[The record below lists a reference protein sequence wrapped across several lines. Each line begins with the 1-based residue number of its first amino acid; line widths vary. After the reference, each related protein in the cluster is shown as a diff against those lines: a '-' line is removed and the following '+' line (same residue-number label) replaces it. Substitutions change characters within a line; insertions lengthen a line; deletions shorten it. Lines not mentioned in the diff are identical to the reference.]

1 MELVRFKGILFP
13 DHCLDHLNKSKMN
26 KSNLHRLISPKSIAV
41 VGNRGANFAIRESL
55 KLGYSH
61 EIWAVHPTLE
71 SLEGIK
77 CFRDVKDLPEPPDAT
92 FIAVNADT
100 AIEIVS
106 DLESMGSGGAVLY
119 ASGFGEVGDI
129 GLIRNQQLVEAAN
142 GMPLIGPNCYGFI
155 NSLDGVALWPDVH
168 GCDPVSEGVAIITQS
183 GNIGLNMTMQSS
195 GLSIAY
201 MFTLGNQSNTN
212 IADIIHA
219 MLDDSRVNAI
229 GLHIEGISDI
239 ESFDI
244 AAQRALKMKVPI
256 ITIKSGKTNASAK
269 IALSHTSSLT
279 GSDKLYSAFFDRL
292 GIARVETVPEF
303 LETLK
308 LISLLGVMK
317 HSGVASMSCS
327 GGEAGMMADLIDGL
341 EINFPSL
348 TSSHKAKV
356 QRTLNDYVEV
366 DNPLDY
372 HTFIWGDRKR
382 TSECFR
388 AMISDQ
394 FAATM
399 LLLDWPKTEQSEQK
413 DWDSTLLALSDAL
426 SGTGE
431 KAIVLAS
438 MADCMP
444 KRIIEQCLSFGI
456 APMVGLDVCLKALNH
471 SYKIG
476 RAFSRNTSPELKI
489 LSINSESKTKTQL
502 TEYEGKLLLNKYGV
516 AIPKGFLVN
525 NFNEA
530 TKASE
535 DIGFPVTLKVSGA
548 ELAHKSELNGV
559 RLNIKNTKMLKE
571 ACADLFI
578 ISSEL
583 LIEKMIEKSV
593 CELIIG
599 MDYDPTFG
607 KHIVIGSG
615 GVFVELLED
624 SSVLILP
631 TTRAD
636 IHQALSK
643 LKVYKLLEGFRGKPK
658 GDIEAVID
666 SVVSVIELISQNEVE
681 ELDINPL
688 LVLKETNGVAA
699 ADTLIRLNSN

>member
-1 MELVRFKGILFP
+1 M
-13 DHCLDHLNKSKMN
+13 S

-61 EIWAVHPTLE
+61 QIWAVHPYLE

-77 CFRDVKDLPEPPDAT
+77 CFKDIKDLPEVPDAT
-92 FIAVNADT
+92 FIAVNAES
-100 AIEIVS
+100 AIEVVS
-106 DLESMGSGGAVLY
+106 DLKSMGGGGAVLY
-119 ASGFGEVGDI
+119 ASGFGEVGAE
-129 GLIRNQQLVEAAN
+129 GLMRNQQLVKAAS

-155 NSLDGVALWPDVH
+155 NSLDGIALWPDVH
-168 GCDPVSEGVAIITQS
+168 GCEPVSEGVAIITQS

-195 GLSIAY
+195 GLPIAY
-201 MFTLGNQSNTN
+201 MFTLGNQTNTN

-239 ESFDI
+239 KSFDI
-244 AAQRALKMKVPI
+244 AAKRALMMKIPI
-256 ITIKSGKTNASAK
+256 ITIKSGKTKASAK

-279 GSDKLYSAFFDRL
+279 GSDELYNALFERL

-308 LISLLGVMK
+308 LISVLGVIE
-317 HSGVASMSCS
+317 HGGVASMSCS

-348 TSSHKAKV
+348 SSSHKAKV
-356 QRTLNDYVEV
+356 KQTLNDYVEV

-382 TSECFR
+382 TSECFS
-388 AMISDQ
+388 AMMSGQ

-399 LLLDWPKTEQSEQK
+399 LLLDWPKSKESEQK
-413 DWDSTLLALSDAL
+413 DWDATLFALSDAL
-426 SGTGE
+426 SGTSE

-444 KRIIEQCLSFGI
+444 KRIIEECLSLGI

-476 RAFSRNTSPELKI
+476 RAFSSNSSPDLEVLRNS
-489 LSINSESKTKTQL
+489 SEHKSKQQL
-502 TEYEGKLLLNKYGV
+502 TEYQGKQLLKKYGV
-516 AIPKGFLVN
+516 TIPMGCLVENVTEAI
-525 NFNEA
+525 
-530 TKASE
+530 KAAEEIS
-535 DIGFPVTLKVSGA
+535 FPVTLKVSGA
-548 ELAHKSELNGV
+548 KLAHKTELNGV
-559 RLNIKNTKMLKE
+559 RLNIQNVKTLKE
-571 ACADLFI
+571 ACDDLFK
-578 ISSEL
+578 ISPEL
-583 LIEKMIEKSV
+583 LIEKMIESPI

-607 KHIVIGSG
+607 KHIIVGGG
-615 GVFVELLED
+615 GVYVELLQD

-631 TTRAD
+631 VSRED
-636 IHQALSK
+636 IRQALSN
-643 LKVYKLLEGFRGKPK
+643 LKVFKLLEGYRGGMK

-666 SVVSVIELISQNEVE
+666 SVMSVIELIRTNAVE

-688 LVLKETNGVAA
+688 LVLKGSDGVVA
-699 ADTLIRLNSN
+699 ADTLIKLYSE

>member
-1 MELVRFKGILFP
+1 M
-13 DHCLDHLNKSKMN
+13 S

-61 EIWAVHPTLE
+61 QIWAVHPYLE

-77 CFRDVKDLPEPPDAT
+77 CFKDIKDLPEVPDAT
-92 FIAVNADT
+92 FIAVNAES
-100 AIEIVS
+100 AIEVVS
-106 DLESMGSGGAVLY
+106 DLKSMGGGGAVLY
-119 ASGFGEVGDI
+119 ASGFGEVGAE
-129 GLIRNQQLVEAAN
+129 GLMRNQQLVKAAS

-155 NSLDGVALWPDVH
+155 NSLDGIALWPDVH
-168 GCDPVSEGVAIITQS
+168 GCEPVSEGVAIITQS

-195 GLSIAY
+195 GLPIAY
-201 MFTLGNQSNTN
+201 MFTLGNQTNTN

-239 ESFDI
+239 KSFDI
-244 AAQRALKMKVPI
+244 AAKRALMMKIPI
-256 ITIKSGKTNASAK
+256 ITIKSGKTKASAK

-279 GSDKLYSAFFDRL
+279 GSDELYNALFERL

-308 LISLLGVMK
+308 LINVLGVIE
-317 HSGVASMSCS
+317 HGGVASMSCS

-356 QRTLNDYVEV
+356 KKTLNDYVEV

-382 TSECFR
+382 TSECFS
-388 AMISDQ
+388 AMMSGQ

-399 LLLDWPKTEQSEQK
+399 LLLDWPKSKESEQK
-413 DWDSTLLALSDAL
+413 DWDATLFALSDAL
-426 SGTGE
+426 SGTSE

-444 KRIIEQCLSFGI
+444 KRIIEECLSLGI

-476 RAFSRNTSPELKI
+476 RAFSSNSSPDLEVLRNS
-489 LSINSESKTKTQL
+489 SEHKSKQQL
-502 TEYEGKLLLNKYGV
+502 TEYQGKQLLKKYGV
-516 AIPKGFLVN
+516 TIPMGCLVENVTEAI
-525 NFNEA
+525 
-530 TKASE
+530 KAAEKIS
-535 DIGFPVTLKVSGA
+535 FPLTLKVSGA
-548 ELAHKSELNGV
+548 KLAHKTELNGV
-559 RLNIKNTKMLKE
+559 RLNIQNVKTLKE
-571 ACADLFI
+571 ACDDLFK
-578 ISSEL
+578 ISPEL
-583 LIEKMIEKSV
+583 LIEKMIESPI

-607 KHIVIGSG
+607 KHIIVGGG
-615 GVFVELLED
+615 GVFVELLQD

-631 TTRAD
+631 VSRED
-636 IHQALSK
+636 IRQALSN
-643 LKVYKLLEGFRGKPK
+643 LKVFKLLEGYRGGMK

-666 SVVSVIELISQNEVE
+666 SVMSVIELIRTNAVE

-688 LVLKETNGVAA
+688 LVLKGSDGVVA
-699 ADTLIRLNSN
+699 ADTLIKLYTE

>member
-1 MELVRFKGILFP
+1 M
-13 DHCLDHLNKSKMN
+13 S

-61 EIWAVHPTLE
+61 QIWAVHPYLE

-77 CFRDVKDLPEPPDAT
+77 CFKDIKDLPEVPDAT
-92 FIAVNADT
+92 FIAVNAES
-100 AIEIVS
+100 AIEVVS
-106 DLESMGSGGAVLY
+106 DLKSMGGGGAVLY
-119 ASGFGEVGDI
+119 ASGFGEVGAE
-129 GLIRNQQLVEAAN
+129 GLMRNQQLVKAAS

-155 NSLDGVALWPDVH
+155 NSLDGIALWPDVH
-168 GCDPVSEGVAIITQS
+168 GCEPVSEGVAIITQS

-195 GLSIAY
+195 GLPIAY
-201 MFTLGNQSNTN
+201 MFTLGNQTNTN

-239 ESFDI
+239 KSFDI
-244 AAQRALKMKVPI
+244 AAKRALMMKIPI
-256 ITIKSGKTNASAK
+256 ITIKSGKTKASAK

-279 GSDKLYSAFFDRL
+279 GSDELYNALFERL

-308 LISLLGVMK
+308 LINVLGVIE
-317 HSGVASMSCS
+317 HGGVASMSCS

-356 QRTLNDYVEV
+356 KKTLNDYVEV

-382 TSECFR
+382 TSECFS
-388 AMISDQ
+388 AMMSGQ

-399 LLLDWPKTEQSEQK
+399 LLLDWPKSKESEQK
-413 DWDSTLLALSDAL
+413 DWDATLFALSDAL
-426 SGTGE
+426 SGTSE

-444 KRIIEQCLSFGI
+444 KRIIEECLSLGI

-476 RAFSRNTSPELKI
+476 RAFSSNSSPDLEVLRNS
-489 LSINSESKTKTQL
+489 SEHKSKQQL
-502 TEYEGKLLLNKYGV
+502 TEYQGKQLLKKYGV
-516 AIPKGFLVN
+516 TIPMGCLVENVTEAI
-525 NFNEA
+525 
-530 TKASE
+530 KAAEEIS
-535 DIGFPVTLKVSGA
+535 FPVTLKVSGA
-548 ELAHKSELNGV
+548 KLAHKTELNGV
-559 RLNIKNTKMLKE
+559 RLNIQNVKTLKE
-571 ACADLFI
+571 ACDDLFK
-578 ISSEL
+578 ISPEL
-583 LIEKMIEKSV
+583 LIEKMIESPI

-607 KHIVIGSG
+607 KHIIVGGG
-615 GVFVELLED
+615 GVFVELLQD

-631 TTRAD
+631 VSRED
-636 IHQALSK
+636 IRLALSN
-643 LKVYKLLEGFRGKPK
+643 LKVFKLLEGYRGGMK

-666 SVVSVIELISQNEVE
+666 SVMSVIELIRTNAVE

-688 LVLKETNGVAA
+688 LVLKGSDGVVA
-699 ADTLIRLNSN
+699 ADTLIKLYSE

>member
-1 MELVRFKGILFP
+1 M
-13 DHCLDHLNKSKMN
+13 S

-61 EIWAVHPTLE
+61 QIWAVHPYLE

-77 CFRDVKDLPEPPDAT
+77 CFKDIKDLPEVPDAT
-92 FIAVNADT
+92 FIAVNAES
-100 AIEIVS
+100 AIEVVS
-106 DLESMGSGGAVLY
+106 DLKSMGGGGAVLY
-119 ASGFGEVGDI
+119 ASGFGEVGAE
-129 GLIRNQQLVEAAN
+129 GLMRNQQLVKAAS

-155 NSLDGVALWPDVH
+155 NSLDGIALWPDVH
-168 GCDPVSEGVAIITQS
+168 GCEPVSEGVAIITQS

-195 GLSIAY
+195 GLPIAY
-201 MFTLGNQSNTN
+201 MFTLGNQTNTN

-239 ESFDI
+239 KSFDI
-244 AAQRALKMKVPI
+244 AAKRALMMKIPI
-256 ITIKSGKTNASAK
+256 ITIKSGKTKASAK

-279 GSDKLYSAFFDRL
+279 GSDELYNALFERL

-308 LISLLGVMK
+308 LINVLGVID
-317 HSGVASMSCS
+317 HGGVASMSCS

-356 QRTLNDYVEV
+356 KKTLNDYVEV

-382 TSECFR
+382 TSECFS
-388 AMISDQ
+388 AMMSGQ

-399 LLLDWPKTEQSEQK
+399 LLLDWPKSKESEQK
-413 DWDSTLLALSDAL
+413 DWDATLFALSDAL
-426 SGTGE
+426 SGTSE

-444 KRIIEQCLSFGI
+444 KRIIEECLSLGI

-476 RAFSRNTSPELKI
+476 RAFSSNSSPDLEVLRNS
-489 LSINSESKTKTQL
+489 SEHKSKQQL
-502 TEYEGKLLLNKYGV
+502 TEYQGKQLLKKYGV
-516 AIPKGFLVN
+516 TIPMGCLVENVTEAI
-525 NFNEA
+525 
-530 TKASE
+530 KAAEEIS
-535 DIGFPVTLKVSGA
+535 FPVTLKVSGA
-548 ELAHKSELNGV
+548 KLAHKTELKGV
-559 RLNIKNTKMLKE
+559 RLNIQNVKTLKE
-571 ACADLFI
+571 ACDDLFK
-578 ISSEL
+578 ISPEL
-583 LIEKMIEKSV
+583 LIEKMIESPI

-607 KHIVIGSG
+607 KYIIVGGG
-615 GVFVELLED
+615 GVFVELIQD

-631 TTRAD
+631 VSRED
-636 IHQALSK
+636 VRQALSN
-643 LKVYKLLEGFRGKPK
+643 LKVFKLLEGYRGGMK

-666 SVVSVIELISQNEVE
+666 SVMSVIELIRTNAVE

-688 LVLKETNGVAA
+688 LVLKGSDGVVA
-699 ADTLIRLNSN
+699 ADTLIKLYSE

>member
-1 MELVRFKGILFP
+1 M
-13 DHCLDHLNKSKMN
+13 S

-61 EIWAVHPTLE
+61 QIWAVHPYLE

-77 CFRDVKDLPEPPDAT
+77 CFKDIKDLPEVPDAT
-92 FIAVNADT
+92 FIAVNAES
-100 AIEIVS
+100 AIEVVS
-106 DLESMGSGGAVLY
+106 DLKSMGGGGAVLY
-119 ASGFGEVGDI
+119 ASGFGEVGAE
-129 GLIRNQQLVEAAN
+129 GLMRNQQLVKAAS

-155 NSLDGVALWPDVH
+155 NSLDGIALWPDVH
-168 GCDPVSEGVAIITQS
+168 GCEPVSEGVAIITQS

-195 GLSIAY
+195 GLPIAY
-201 MFTLGNQSNTN
+201 MFTLGNQTNTN

-239 ESFDI
+239 KSFDI
-244 AAQRALKMKVPI
+244 AAKRALMMKIPI
-256 ITIKSGKTNASAK
+256 ITIKSGKTKASAK

-279 GSDKLYSAFFDRL
+279 GSDELYNALFERL

-308 LISLLGVMK
+308 LINVLGVIE
-317 HSGVASMSCS
+317 HGGVASMSCS

-348 TSSHKAKV
+348 SSSHKAKV
-356 QRTLNDYVEV
+356 KQTLNDYVEV

-382 TSECFR
+382 TSECFS
-388 AMISDQ
+388 AMMSGQ

-399 LLLDWPKTEQSEQK
+399 LLLDWPKSKESEQK
-413 DWDSTLLALSDAL
+413 DWDATLFALSDAL
-426 SGTGE
+426 SGTNE

-444 KRIIEQCLSFGI
+444 KRIIEECLSLGI

-476 RAFSRNTSPELKI
+476 RAFSSNSSPDLEVLRNS
-489 LSINSESKTKTQL
+489 SEHKSKQQL
-502 TEYEGKLLLNKYGV
+502 TEYQGKQLLKKYGV
-516 AIPKGFLVN
+516 TIPMGCLVENVTEAI
-525 NFNEA
+525 
-530 TKASE
+530 KAAEEIS
-535 DIGFPVTLKVSGA
+535 FPVTLKVSGA
-548 ELAHKSELNGV
+548 KLAHKTELNGV
-559 RLNIKNTKMLKE
+559 RLNIQNVKTLKE
-571 ACADLFI
+571 ACDDLFK
-578 ISSEL
+578 ISPEL
-583 LIEKMIEKSV
+583 LIEKMIESPI

-607 KHIVIGSG
+607 KHIIVGGG
-615 GVFVELLED
+615 GVYVELLQD

-631 TTRAD
+631 VSRED
-636 IHQALSK
+636 IRQALSN
-643 LKVYKLLEGFRGKPK
+643 LKVFKLLEGFRGGMK

-666 SVVSVIELISQNEVE
+666 SVMSVIELIRTNAVE

-688 LVLKETNGVAA
+688 LVLKGSDGVVA
-699 ADTLIRLNSN
+699 ADTLIKLYSE

>member
-1 MELVRFKGILFP
+1 M
-13 DHCLDHLNKSKMN
+13 SKR
-26 KSNLHRLISPKSIAV
+26 NLHRLISPKSIAV

-55 KLGYSH
+55 KLGYCH
-61 EIWAVHPTLE
+61 QIWAVHPYLE

-77 CFRDVKDLPEPPDAT
+77 CFKDIKDLPEVPDAT
-92 FIAVNADT
+92 FIAVNAES
-100 AIEIVS
+100 AIEVVS
-106 DLESMGSGGAVLY
+106 DLKSMGGGGAVLY
-119 ASGFGEVGDI
+119 ASGFGEVGAE
-129 GLIRNQQLVEAAN
+129 GLMRNQQLVKAAS

-155 NSLDGVALWPDVH
+155 NSLDGIALWPDVH
-168 GCDPVSEGVAIITQS
+168 GCEPVSEGVAIITQS

-195 GLSIAY
+195 GLPIAY
-201 MFTLGNQSNTN
+201 MFTLGNQTNTN

-239 ESFDI
+239 KSFDI
-244 AAQRALKMKVPI
+244 AAKRALMMKIPI
-256 ITIKSGKTNASAK
+256 ITIKSGKTKASAK

-279 GSDKLYSAFFDRL
+279 GSDELYNALFERL

-308 LISLLGVMK
+308 LINVLGVIE
-317 HSGVASMSCS
+317 HGGVASMSCS

-356 QRTLNDYVEV
+356 KKTLNDYVEV

-382 TSECFR
+382 TSECFS
-388 AMISDQ
+388 AMMSGQ

-399 LLLDWPKTEQSEQK
+399 LLLDWPKSKESEQK
-413 DWDSTLLALSDAL
+413 DWDATLFALSDAL
-426 SGTGE
+426 SGTNE

-444 KRIIEQCLSFGI
+444 KRIIEECLSLGI

-476 RAFSRNTSPELKI
+476 RAFSSNSSPDLEVLRNS
-489 LSINSESKTKTQL
+489 SEHKSKQQL
-502 TEYEGKLLLNKYGV
+502 TEYQGKQLLKKYGV
-516 AIPKGFLVN
+516 TIPMGCLVENVTEAI
-525 NFNEA
+525 
-530 TKASE
+530 KAAEEIS
-535 DIGFPVTLKVSGA
+535 FPVTLKVSGA
-548 ELAHKSELNGV
+548 KLAHKTELNGV
-559 RLNIKNTKMLKE
+559 RLNIQNVKTLKE
-571 ACADLFI
+571 ACDDLFK
-578 ISSEL
+578 ISPEL
-583 LIEKMIEKSV
+583 LIEKMIESPI

-607 KHIVIGSG
+607 KHIIVGGG
-615 GVFVELLED
+615 GVFVELLQD

-631 TTRAD
+631 VSRED
-636 IHQALSK
+636 IRLALSN
-643 LKVYKLLEGFRGKPK
+643 LKVFKLLEGYRGGMK

-666 SVVSVIELISQNEVE
+666 SVMSVIELIRTNAVE

-688 LVLKETNGVAA
+688 LVLKGSDGVVA
-699 ADTLIRLNSN
+699 ADTLIKLYSE

>member
-1 MELVRFKGILFP
+1 M
-13 DHCLDHLNKSKMN
+13 S

-61 EIWAVHPTLE
+61 QIWAVHPYLE

-77 CFRDVKDLPEPPDAT
+77 CFKDIKDLPEVPDAT
-92 FIAVNADT
+92 FIAVNAES
-100 AIEIVS
+100 AIEVVS
-106 DLESMGSGGAVLY
+106 DLKSMGGGGAVLY
-119 ASGFGEVGDI
+119 ASGFGEVGAE
-129 GLIRNQQLVEAAN
+129 GLMRNQQLVKAAS

-155 NSLDGVALWPDVH
+155 NSLDGIALWPDVH
-168 GCDPVSEGVAIITQS
+168 GCEPVSEGVAIITQS

-195 GLSIAY
+195 GLPIAY
-201 MFTLGNQSNTN
+201 MFTLGNQTNTN

-239 ESFDI
+239 KSFDI
-244 AAQRALKMKVPI
+244 AAKRALMMKIPI
-256 ITIKSGKTNASAK
+256 ITIKSGKTKASAK

-279 GSDKLYSAFFDRL
+279 GSDELYNALFERL

-308 LISLLGVMK
+308 LINVLGVID
-317 HSGVASMSCS
+317 HGGVASMSCS

-348 TSSHKAKV
+348 SSSHKAKV
-356 QRTLNDYVEV
+356 KQTLNDYVEV

-382 TSECFR
+382 TSECFS
-388 AMISDQ
+388 AMMSGQ

-399 LLLDWPKTEQSEQK
+399 LLLDWPKSKESEQK
-413 DWDSTLLALSDAL
+413 DWDATLFALSDAL
-426 SGTGE
+426 SGTNE

-444 KRIIEQCLSFGI
+444 KRIIEECLSLGI

-476 RAFSRNTSPELKI
+476 RAFSSNSSPDLEVLRNS
-489 LSINSESKTKTQL
+489 SEHKSKQQL
-502 TEYEGKLLLNKYGV
+502 TEYQGKQLLKKYGV
-516 AIPKGFLVN
+516 TIPMGCLVENVTEAI
-525 NFNEA
+525 
-530 TKASE
+530 KAAEEIS
-535 DIGFPVTLKVSGA
+535 FPVTLKVSGA
-548 ELAHKSELNGV
+548 KLAHKTELNGV
-559 RLNIKNTKMLKE
+559 RLNIQNVKTLKE
-571 ACADLFI
+571 ACDDLFK
-578 ISSEL
+578 ISPEL
-583 LIEKMIEKSV
+583 LIEKMIESPI

-607 KHIVIGSG
+607 KHIIVGGG
-615 GVFVELLED
+615 GVFVELLQD

-631 TTRAD
+631 VSRED
-636 IHQALSK
+636 IRLALSN
-643 LKVYKLLEGFRGKPK
+643 LKVFKLLEGYRGGMK

-666 SVVSVIELISQNEVE
+666 SVMSVIELIRTNAVE

-688 LVLKETNGVAA
+688 LVLKGSDGVVA
-699 ADTLIRLNSN
+699 ADTLIKLYSE

>member
-1 MELVRFKGILFP
+1 M
-13 DHCLDHLNKSKMN
+13 S

-61 EIWAVHPTLE
+61 QIWAVHPYLE

-77 CFRDVKDLPEPPDAT
+77 CFKDIKDLPEVPDAT
-92 FIAVNADT
+92 FIAVNAES
-100 AIEIVS
+100 AIEVVS
-106 DLESMGSGGAVLY
+106 DLKSMGGGGAVLY
-119 ASGFGEVGDI
+119 ASGFGEVGAE
-129 GLIRNQQLVEAAN
+129 GLMRNQQLVKAAS

-155 NSLDGVALWPDVH
+155 NSLDGIALWPDVH
-168 GCDPVSEGVAIITQS
+168 GCEPVSEGVAIITQS

-195 GLSIAY
+195 GLPIAY
-201 MFTLGNQSNTN
+201 MFTLGNQTNTN

-239 ESFDI
+239 KSFDI
-244 AAQRALKMKVPI
+244 AAKRALMMKIPI
-256 ITIKSGKTNASAK
+256 ITIKSGKTKASAK

-279 GSDKLYSAFFDRL
+279 GSDELYNALFERL

-308 LISLLGVMK
+308 LINVLGVID
-317 HSGVASMSCS
+317 HGGVASMSCS

-356 QRTLNDYVEV
+356 KKTLNDYVEV

-382 TSECFR
+382 TSECFS
-388 AMISDQ
+388 AMMSGQ

-399 LLLDWPKTEQSEQK
+399 LLLDWPKSKESEQK
-413 DWDSTLLALSDAL
+413 DWDATLFALSDAL
-426 SGTGE
+426 SGTSE

-444 KRIIEQCLSFGI
+444 KRIIEECLSLGI

-476 RAFSRNTSPELKI
+476 RAFSSNSSPDLEVLRNS
-489 LSINSESKTKTQL
+489 SEHKSKQQL
-502 TEYEGKLLLNKYGV
+502 TEYQGKQLLKKYGV
-516 AIPKGFLVN
+516 TIPMGCLVENVTEAI
-525 NFNEA
+525 
-530 TKASE
+530 KAAEEIS
-535 DIGFPVTLKVSGA
+535 FPVTLKVSGA
-548 ELAHKSELNGV
+548 KLGHKTELNGV
-559 RLNIKNTKMLKE
+559 RLNIQNVKTLKE
-571 ACADLFI
+571 ACDDLFK
-578 ISSEL
+578 ISPEL
-583 LIEKMIEKSV
+583 LIEKMIESPI

-607 KHIVIGSG
+607 KHIIVGGG
-615 GVFVELLED
+615 GVYVELLQD

-631 TTRAD
+631 VSRED
-636 IHQALSK
+636 IRQALSN
-643 LKVYKLLEGFRGKPK
+643 LKVFKLLEGYRGGMK

-666 SVVSVIELISQNEVE
+666 SVMSVIELIRTNAVE

-688 LVLKETNGVAA
+688 LVLKGSDGVVA
-699 ADTLIRLNSN
+699 ADTLIKLYSE

>member
-1 MELVRFKGILFP
+1 M
-13 DHCLDHLNKSKMN
+13 S

-61 EIWAVHPTLE
+61 QIWAVHPYLE

-77 CFRDVKDLPEPPDAT
+77 CFKDIKDLPEVPDAT
-92 FIAVNADT
+92 FIAVNAES
-100 AIEIVS
+100 AIEVVS
-106 DLESMGSGGAVLY
+106 DLKSMGGGGAVLY
-119 ASGFGEVGDI
+119 ASGFGEVGAE
-129 GLIRNQQLVEAAN
+129 GLMRNQQLVKAAS

-155 NSLDGVALWPDVH
+155 NSLDGIALWPDVH
-168 GCDPVSEGVAIITQS
+168 GCEPVSEGVAIITQS

-195 GLSIAY
+195 GLPIAY
-201 MFTLGNQSNTN
+201 MFTLGNQTNTN

-229 GLHIEGISDI
+229 GIHIEGISDI
-239 ESFDI
+239 KSFDI
-244 AAQRALKMKVPI
+244 AAKRALMMKIPI
-256 ITIKSGKTNASAK
+256 ITIKSGKTKASAK

-279 GSDKLYSAFFDRL
+279 GSDELYNALFERL

-308 LISLLGVMK
+308 LINVLGVIE
-317 HSGVASMSCS
+317 HGGVASMSCS

-348 TSSHKAKV
+348 SSSHKAKV
-356 QRTLNDYVEV
+356 KQTLNDYVEV

-382 TSECFR
+382 TSECFS
-388 AMISDQ
+388 AMMSGQ

-399 LLLDWPKTEQSEQK
+399 LLLDWPKSKESEQK
-413 DWDSTLLALSDAL
+413 DWDATLFALSDAL
-426 SGTGE
+426 SGTSE

-444 KRIIEQCLSFGI
+444 KRIIEECLSLGI

-476 RAFSRNTSPELKI
+476 RAFSSNSSPDLEVLRNS
-489 LSINSESKTKTQL
+489 SEHKSKQQL
-502 TEYEGKLLLNKYGV
+502 TEYQGKQLLKKYGV
-516 AIPKGFLVN
+516 TIPMGCLVENVTEAI
-525 NFNEA
+525 
-530 TKASE
+530 KAAEEIS
-535 DIGFPVTLKVSGA
+535 FPVTLKVSGA
-548 ELAHKSELNGV
+548 KLAHKTELNGV
-559 RLNIKNTKMLKE
+559 RLNIQNVKTLKE
-571 ACADLFI
+571 ACDDLFK
-578 ISSEL
+578 ISPEL
-583 LIEKMIEKSV
+583 LIEKMIESPI

-607 KHIVIGSG
+607 KHIIVGGG
-615 GVFVELLED
+615 GVYVELLQD

-631 TTRAD
+631 VSRED
-636 IHQALSK
+636 IRQALSN
-643 LKVYKLLEGFRGKPK
+643 LKVFKLLEGYRGGMK

-666 SVVSVIELISQNEVE
+666 SVMSVIELIRTNAVE

-688 LVLKETNGVAA
+688 LVLKGSDGVVA
-699 ADTLIRLNSN
+699 ADTLIKLYSE

>member
-1 MELVRFKGILFP
+1 M
-13 DHCLDHLNKSKMN
+13 S

-61 EIWAVHPTLE
+61 QIWAVHPYLE

-77 CFRDVKDLPEPPDAT
+77 CFKDIKDLPEVPDAT
-92 FIAVNADT
+92 FIAVNAES
-100 AIEIVS
+100 AIEVVS
-106 DLESMGSGGAVLY
+106 DLKSMGGGGAVLY
-119 ASGFGEVGDI
+119 ASGFGEVGAE
-129 GLIRNQQLVEAAN
+129 GLMRNQQLVKAAS

-155 NSLDGVALWPDVH
+155 NSLDGIALWPDVH
-168 GCDPVSEGVAIITQS
+168 GCEPVSEGVAIITQS

-195 GLSIAY
+195 GLPIAY
-201 MFTLGNQSNTN
+201 MFTLGNQTNTN

-239 ESFDI
+239 KSFDI
-244 AAQRALKMKVPI
+244 AAKRALMMKIPI
-256 ITIKSGKTNASAK
+256 ITIKSGKTKASAK

-279 GSDKLYSAFFDRL
+279 GSDELYNALFERL

-308 LISLLGVMK
+308 LINVLGVIE
-317 HSGVASMSCS
+317 HGGVASMSCS

-348 TSSHKAKV
+348 SSSHKAKV
-356 QRTLNDYVEV
+356 KQTLNDYVEV

-382 TSECFR
+382 TSECFS
-388 AMISDQ
+388 AMMSGQ

-399 LLLDWPKTEQSEQK
+399 LLLDWPKSKESEQK
-413 DWDSTLLALSDAL
+413 DWDATLFALSDAL
-426 SGTGE
+426 SGTNE

-444 KRIIEQCLSFGI
+444 KRIIEECLSLGI

-476 RAFSRNTSPELKI
+476 RAFSSNSSPDLEVLRNS
-489 LSINSESKTKTQL
+489 SEHKSKQQL
-502 TEYEGKLLLNKYGV
+502 TEYQGKQLLKKYGV
-516 AIPKGFLVN
+516 TIPMGCLVENVTEAI
-525 NFNEA
+525 
-530 TKASE
+530 KAAEEIS
-535 DIGFPVTLKVSGA
+535 FPVTLKVSGA
-548 ELAHKSELNGV
+548 KLAHKTELNGV
-559 RLNIKNTKMLKE
+559 RLNIQNVKTLKE
-571 ACADLFI
+571 ACDDLFK
-578 ISSEL
+578 ISPEL
-583 LIEKMIEKSV
+583 LIEKMIESPI

-607 KHIVIGSG
+607 KHIIVGGG
-615 GVFVELLED
+615 GVFVELLQD

-631 TTRAD
+631 VSRED
-636 IHQALSK
+636 IRLALSN
-643 LKVYKLLEGFRGKPK
+643 LKVFKLLEGYRGGMK

-666 SVVSVIELISQNEVE
+666 SVMSVIELIRTNAVE

-688 LVLKETNGVAA
+688 LVLKGSDGVVA
-699 ADTLIRLNSN
+699 ADTLIKLYSE

>member
-1 MELVRFKGILFP
+1 M
-13 DHCLDHLNKSKMN
+13 S

-61 EIWAVHPTLE
+61 QIWAVHPYLE

-77 CFRDVKDLPEPPDAT
+77 CFKDIKDLPEVPDAT
-92 FIAVNADT
+92 FIAVNAES
-100 AIEIVS
+100 AIEVVS
-106 DLESMGSGGAVLY
+106 DLKSMGGGGAVLY
-119 ASGFGEVGDI
+119 ASGFGEVGAE
-129 GLIRNQQLVEAAN
+129 GLMRNQQLVKAAS

-155 NSLDGVALWPDVH
+155 NSLDGIALWPDVH
-168 GCDPVSEGVAIITQS
+168 GCEPVSEGVAIITQS

-195 GLSIAY
+195 GLPIAY
-201 MFTLGNQSNTN
+201 MFTLGNQTNTN

-239 ESFDI
+239 KSFDI
-244 AAQRALKMKVPI
+244 AAKRALMMKIPI
-256 ITIKSGKTNASAK
+256 ITIKSGKTKASAK

-279 GSDKLYSAFFDRL
+279 GSDELYNALFERL

-308 LISLLGVMK
+308 LINVLGVIE
-317 HSGVASMSCS
+317 HGGVASMSCS

-356 QRTLNDYVEV
+356 KQTLNDYVEV

-382 TSECFR
+382 TSECFS
-388 AMISDQ
+388 AMMSGQ

-399 LLLDWPKTEQSEQK
+399 LLLDWPKSKESEQK
-413 DWDSTLLALSDAL
+413 DWDATLFALSDAL
-426 SGTGE
+426 SGTSE

-444 KRIIEQCLSFGI
+444 KRIIEECLSLGI

-476 RAFSRNTSPELKI
+476 RAFSSNSSPDLEVLRNS
-489 LSINSESKTKTQL
+489 SEHKSKQQL
-502 TEYEGKLLLNKYGV
+502 TEYQGKQLLKKYGV
-516 AIPKGFLVN
+516 TIPMGCLVENVTEAI
-525 NFNEA
+525 
-530 TKASE
+530 KAAEKIS
-535 DIGFPVTLKVSGA
+535 FPVTLKVSGA
-548 ELAHKSELNGV
+548 KLAHKTELNGV
-559 RLNIKNTKMLKE
+559 RLNIQNVKTLKE
-571 ACADLFI
+571 ACDDLFK
-578 ISSEL
+578 ISPEL
-583 LIEKMIEKSV
+583 LIEKMIESPI

-607 KHIVIGSG
+607 KHIIVGGG
-615 GVFVELLED
+615 GVFVELLQD

-631 TTRAD
+631 VSRED
-636 IHQALSK
+636 IRQALSN
-643 LKVYKLLEGFRGKPK
+643 LKVFKLLEGYRGGMK

-666 SVVSVIELISQNEVE
+666 SVMSVIELIRTNAVE

-688 LVLKETNGVAA
+688 LVLKGSDGVVA
-699 ADTLIRLNSN
+699 ADTLIKLYSE

>member
-1 MELVRFKGILFP
+1 M
-13 DHCLDHLNKSKMN
+13 S

-61 EIWAVHPTLE
+61 QIWAVHPYLE

-77 CFRDVKDLPEPPDAT
+77 CFKDIKDLPEVPDAT
-92 FIAVNADT
+92 FIAVNAES
-100 AIEIVS
+100 AIEVVS
-106 DLESMGSGGAVLY
+106 DLKSMGGGGAVLY
-119 ASGFGEVGDI
+119 ASGFGEVGAE
-129 GLIRNQQLVEAAN
+129 GFMRNQQLVKAAS

-155 NSLDGVALWPDVH
+155 NSLDGIALWPDVH
-168 GCDPVSEGVAIITQS
+168 GCEPVSEGVAIITQS

-195 GLSIAY
+195 GLPIAY
-201 MFTLGNQSNTN
+201 MFTLGNQTNTN

-239 ESFDI
+239 KSFDI
-244 AAQRALKMKVPI
+244 AAKRALMMKIPI
-256 ITIKSGKTNASAK
+256 ITIKSGKTKASAK

-279 GSDKLYSAFFDRL
+279 GSDELYNALFERL

-308 LISLLGVMK
+308 LINVLGVIE
-317 HSGVASMSCS
+317 HGGVASMSCS

-348 TSSHKAKV
+348 SSSHKAKV
-356 QRTLNDYVEV
+356 KQTVNDYVEV

-382 TSECFR
+382 TSECFS
-388 AMISDQ
+388 AMMSGQ

-399 LLLDWPKTEQSEQK
+399 LLLDWPKSKESEQK
-413 DWDSTLLALSDAL
+413 DWDATLFALSDAL
-426 SGTGE
+426 SGTSE

-444 KRIIEQCLSFGI
+444 KRIIEECLSLGI

-476 RAFSRNTSPELKI
+476 RAFSSNSSPDLEVLRNS
-489 LSINSESKTKTQL
+489 SEHKSKQQL
-502 TEYEGKLLLNKYGV
+502 TEYQGKQLLKKYGV
-516 AIPKGFLVN
+516 TIPMGCLVENVTEAI
-525 NFNEA
+525 
-530 TKASE
+530 KAAEEIS
-535 DIGFPVTLKVSGA
+535 FPVTLKVSGA
-548 ELAHKSELNGV
+548 KLAHKTELNGV
-559 RLNIKNTKMLKE
+559 RLNIQNVKTLKE
-571 ACADLFI
+571 ACDDLFK
-578 ISSEL
+578 ISPEL
-583 LIEKMIEKSV
+583 LIEKMIESPI

-607 KHIVIGSG
+607 KHIIVGGG
-615 GVFVELLED
+615 GVFVELLQD

-631 TTRAD
+631 VSRED
-636 IHQALSK
+636 IRQALSN
-643 LKVYKLLEGFRGKPK
+643 LKVFKLLEGFRGGMK

-666 SVVSVIELISQNEVE
+666 SVMSVIELIRTNAVE

-688 LVLKETNGVAA
+688 LVLKGSDGVVA
-699 ADTLIRLNSN
+699 ADTLIKLYSE

>member
-1 MELVRFKGILFP
+1 M
-13 DHCLDHLNKSKMN
+13 S

-61 EIWAVHPTLE
+61 QIWAVHPYLE

-77 CFRDVKDLPEPPDAT
+77 CFKDIKDLPEVPDAT
-92 FIAVNADT
+92 FIAVNAES
-100 AIEIVS
+100 AIEVVS
-106 DLESMGSGGAVLY
+106 DLKSMGGGGAVLY
-119 ASGFGEVGDI
+119 ASGFGEVGAE
-129 GLIRNQQLVEAAN
+129 GLMRNQQLVKAAS

-155 NSLDGVALWPDVH
+155 NSLDGIALWPDVH
-168 GCDPVSEGVAIITQS
+168 GCEPVSEGVAIITQS

-195 GLSIAY
+195 GLPIAY
-201 MFTLGNQSNTN
+201 MFTLGNQTNTN

-239 ESFDI
+239 KSFDI
-244 AAQRALKMKVPI
+244 AAKRALMMKIPI
-256 ITIKSGKTNASAK
+256 ITIKSGKTKASAK

-279 GSDKLYSAFFDRL
+279 GSDELYNALFERL

-308 LISLLGVMK
+308 LINVLGVIE
-317 HSGVASMSCS
+317 HGGVASMSCS

-341 EINFPSL
+341 DINFPSL

-356 QRTLNDYVEV
+356 KQTLNDYVEV

-382 TSECFR
+382 TSECFS
-388 AMISDQ
+388 AMMSGQ

-399 LLLDWPKTEQSEQK
+399 LLLDWPKSKESEQK
-413 DWDSTLLALSDAL
+413 DWDATLFALSDAL
-426 SGTGE
+426 SGTSE

-444 KRIIEQCLSFGI
+444 KRIIEECLSLGI

-476 RAFSRNTSPELKI
+476 RAFSSNSSPDLEVLRNS
-489 LSINSESKTKTQL
+489 SEHKSKQQL
-502 TEYEGKLLLNKYGV
+502 TEYQGKQLLKKYGV
-516 AIPKGFLVN
+516 TIPMGCLVENVTEAI
-525 NFNEA
+525 
-530 TKASE
+530 KAAEEIS
-535 DIGFPVTLKVSGA
+535 FPVTLKVSGA
-548 ELAHKSELNGV
+548 KLAHKTELNGV
-559 RLNIKNTKMLKE
+559 RLNIQNVKTLKE
-571 ACADLFI
+571 ACDDLFK
-578 ISSEL
+578 ISPEL
-583 LIEKMIEKSV
+583 LIEKMIESPI

-607 KHIVIGSG
+607 KHIIVGGG
-615 GVFVELLED
+615 GVFVELLQD

-631 TTRAD
+631 VSRED
-636 IHQALSK
+636 IRLALSN
-643 LKVYKLLEGFRGKPK
+643 LKVFKLLEGYRGGMK

-666 SVVSVIELISQNEVE
+666 SVMSVIELIRTNAVE

-688 LVLKETNGVAA
+688 LVLKGSDGVVA
-699 ADTLIRLNSN
+699 ADTLIKLYSE

>member
-1 MELVRFKGILFP
+1 M
-13 DHCLDHLNKSKMN
+13 S

-61 EIWAVHPTLE
+61 QIWAVHPYLE

-77 CFRDVKDLPEPPDAT
+77 CFKDIKDLPEVPDAT
-92 FIAVNADT
+92 FIAVNAES
-100 AIEIVS
+100 AIEVVS
-106 DLESMGSGGAVLY
+106 DLKSMGGGGAVLY
-119 ASGFGEVGDI
+119 ASGFGEVGAE
-129 GLIRNQQLVEAAN
+129 GLMRNQQLVKAAS

-155 NSLDGVALWPDVH
+155 NSLDGIALWPDVH
-168 GCDPVSEGVAIITQS
+168 GCEPVSEGVAIITQS

-195 GLSIAY
+195 GLPIAY
-201 MFTLGNQSNTN
+201 MFTLGNQTNTN

-239 ESFDI
+239 KSFDI
-244 AAQRALKMKVPI
+244 AAKRALMMKIPI
-256 ITIKSGKTNASAK
+256 ITIKSGKTKASAK

-279 GSDKLYSAFFDRL
+279 GSDELYNALFERL

-308 LISLLGVMK
+308 LINVLGVIE
-317 HSGVASMSCS
+317 HDGVASMSCS

-348 TSSHKAKV
+348 SSSHKAKV
-356 QRTLNDYVEV
+356 KQTLNDYVEV

-382 TSECFR
+382 TSECFS
-388 AMISDQ
+388 AMMSGQ

-399 LLLDWPKTEQSEQK
+399 LLLDWPKSKESEQK
-413 DWDSTLLALSDAL
+413 DWDATLFALSDAL
-426 SGTGE
+426 SGTSE

-444 KRIIEQCLSFGI
+444 KRIIEECLSLGI

-476 RAFSRNTSPELKI
+476 RAFSSNSSPDLEVLRNS
-489 LSINSESKTKTQL
+489 SEHKSKQQL
-502 TEYEGKLLLNKYGV
+502 TEYQGKQLLKKYGV
-516 AIPKGFLVN
+516 TIPMGCLVENVTEAI
-525 NFNEA
+525 
-530 TKASE
+530 KAAEEIS
-535 DIGFPVTLKVSGA
+535 FPVTLKVSGA
-548 ELAHKSELNGV
+548 KLAHKTELNGV
-559 RLNIKNTKMLKE
+559 RLNIQNVKTLKE
-571 ACADLFI
+571 ACDDLFK
-578 ISSEL
+578 ISPEL
-583 LIEKMIEKSV
+583 LIEKMIESPI

-607 KHIVIGSG
+607 KHIIVGGG
-615 GVFVELLED
+615 GVYVELLQD

-631 TTRAD
+631 VSRED
-636 IHQALSK
+636 IRRALSN
-643 LKVYKLLEGFRGKPK
+643 LKVFKLLEGYRGSMK

-666 SVVSVIELISQNEVE
+666 SVMSVIELIRTNAVE

-688 LVLKETNGVAA
+688 LVLKGSDGVVA
-699 ADTLIRLNSN
+699 ADTLIKLYSE

>member
-1 MELVRFKGILFP
+1 M
-13 DHCLDHLNKSKMN
+13 S

-61 EIWAVHPTLE
+61 QIWAVHPYLE

-77 CFRDVKDLPEPPDAT
+77 CFKDIKDLPEVPDAT
-92 FIAVNADT
+92 FIAVNAES
-100 AIEIVS
+100 AIEVVS
-106 DLESMGSGGAVLY
+106 DLKSMGGGGAVLY
-119 ASGFGEVGDI
+119 ASGFGEVGAE
-129 GLIRNQQLVEAAN
+129 GLMRNQQLVKAAS

-155 NSLDGVALWPDVH
+155 NSLDGIALWPDVH
-168 GCDPVSEGVAIITQS
+168 GCEPVSEGVAIITQS

-195 GLSIAY
+195 GLPIAY
-201 MFTLGNQSNTN
+201 MFTLGNQTNTN

-239 ESFDI
+239 KSFDI
-244 AAQRALKMKVPI
+244 AAKRALMMKIPI
-256 ITIKSGKTNASAK
+256 ITIKSGKTKASVK

-279 GSDKLYSAFFDRL
+279 GSDELYNALFERL

-308 LISLLGVMK
+308 LINVLGVIE
-317 HSGVASMSCS
+317 HGGVASMSCS

-356 QRTLNDYVEV
+356 KKTLNDYVEV

-382 TSECFR
+382 TSECFS
-388 AMISDQ
+388 AMMSGQ

-399 LLLDWPKTEQSEQK
+399 LLLDWPKSKESEQK
-413 DWDSTLLALSDAL
+413 DWDATLFALSDAL
-426 SGTGE
+426 SGTSE

-444 KRIIEQCLSFGI
+444 KRIIEECLSLGI

-476 RAFSRNTSPELKI
+476 RAFSSNSSPDLEVLRNS
-489 LSINSESKTKTQL
+489 SEHKSKQQL
-502 TEYEGKLLLNKYGV
+502 TEYQGKQLLKKYGV
-516 AIPKGFLVN
+516 TIPMGCLVENVTEAI
-525 NFNEA
+525 
-530 TKASE
+530 KAAEEIS
-535 DIGFPVTLKVSGA
+535 FPVTLKVSGA
-548 ELAHKSELNGV
+548 KLAHKTELNGV
-559 RLNIKNTKMLKE
+559 RLNIQNVKTLKE
-571 ACADLFI
+571 ACDDLFK
-578 ISSEL
+578 ISPEL
-583 LIEKMIEKSV
+583 LIEKMIESPI

-607 KHIVIGSG
+607 KHIIVGGG
-615 GVFVELLED
+615 GVFVELLQD

-631 TTRAD
+631 VSRED
-636 IHQALSK
+636 IHQALSN
-643 LKVYKLLEGFRGKPK
+643 LRVCKLLEGYRGGMK

-666 SVVSVIELISQNEVE
+666 SVMSVIELIRTNAVE

-688 LVLKETNGVAA
+688 LVLKGSDGVVA
-699 ADTLIRLNSN
+699 ADTLIKLYSE